1 MSYAE
6 FIGQPTWKN
15 SLARSLWGKNR
26 IKSAALK
33 NSNNHGWK
41 HGLSLGFDYTIEN
54 SPCSYFNADL
64 DSLLKKWNNV
74 IPVSYALTL
83 IIYIE

>member
-1 MSYAE
+1 M
-6 FIGQPTWKN
+6 K
-15 SLARSLWGKNR
+15 KNR
-26 IKSAALK
+26 IKFAALK
-33 NSNNHGWK
+33 NSNNHGWE
-41 HGLSLGFDYTIEN
+41 HDLSLGFDYTIEN

-64 DSLLKKWNNV
+64 DSLLKKSNNV